1 MSAISKRRKGSRVA
15 LAQARESIRHL
26 ERVMKR
32 TVAVDEDQADS
43 DSETDERASN
53 RPDSSVEELFDQLLT
68 ILEARVNVPQ
78 VCPRPVLQSP
88 HCWLI
93 FLTAEY
99 RVSRP
104 PVWPRRNPKLC

>member
-1 MSAISKRRKGSRVA
+1 
-15 LAQARESIRHL
+15 
-26 ERVMKR
+26 MKQ

-53 RPDSSVEELFDQLLT
+53 RPDSSVEELFDQFLT
-68 ILEARVNVPQ
+68 ILEARVDESQ
-78 VCPRPVLQSP
+78 VCRRPVLQSP

-93 FLTAEY
+93 FLTADY